1 MTITSAPPVT
11 AAVEGGDR
19 QKTGSHN
26 GAVDDQFG
34 SAAELWTALDEPWR
48 EAFRQAWAALQ
59 SGTIAVG
66 ACASTADGSIVRSAR
81 NRVFDS
87 DGPHG
92 EIFGSSLAHAE
103 MNVLAKLGFLS
114 HSNLVLTTTL
124 EPCLQCAA
132 AVRLGPIATVRFAG
146 RDVYWDG
153 CHDFA
158 KLSPREAGRT
168 QPVRIGPDRGELGVF
183 GTLIARFGPRRS
195 PRFEGRLRAVGE
207 GPLINLVDELESTG
221 EKDRLVDMDVDEAI
235 GYLWPR
241 LRELAAT

>member
-1 MTITSAPPVT
+1 
-11 AAVEGGDR
+11 
-19 QKTGSHN
+19 
-26 GAVDDQFG
+26 VDDQFA

-48 EAFRQAWAALQ
+48 EAFRQAWAALR

-81 NRVFDS
+81 NRVFDT

-103 MNVLAKLGFLS
+103 MNVLARLELS
-114 HSNLVLTTTL
+114 RHSNLVLTTTL

-132 AVRLGPIATVRFAG
+132 AIRLGPIATVRFAG
-146 RDVYWDG
+146 PDIYWDG

-168 QPVRIGPDRGELGVF
+168 QAIRVGPCRNELGAF
-183 GTLIARFGPRRS
+183 GTLIARFGPDRS
-195 PRFEGRLRAVGE
+195 SRFERRLRALGE
-207 GPLINLVDELESTG
+207 GPIIALVDDLESTG
-221 EKDRLVDMDVDEAI
+221 EKDRLVDMDVDEAL

-241 LRELAAT
+241 LRKLAAT